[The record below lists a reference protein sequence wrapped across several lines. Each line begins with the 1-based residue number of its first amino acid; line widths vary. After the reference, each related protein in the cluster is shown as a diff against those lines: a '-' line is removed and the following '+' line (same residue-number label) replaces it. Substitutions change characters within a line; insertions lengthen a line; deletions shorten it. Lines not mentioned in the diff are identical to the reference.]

1 MQEWG
6 SVELS
11 ARATYF
17 SNVLKGKM
25 LDRGDLDLNSVQS
38 SRDLFKE
45 TMLDQ
50 ELVFRRQVFELH
62 ELYRKQTAI
71 MENLKQKGLD
81 NYNLRKGGL
90 TPVPVNQIN
99 QLKCSM
105 VHPEAAPYRKYG
117 CPLYDDLCKILKPI
131 ATEKYAF
138 SPGMITPV
146 TSSTSP
152 GNNNKRKSSQPLGS
166 DSGERI
172 SSQNTGVGSKTNQV
186 ATSRPNEK
194 CINYS
199 LQHYVRLVPII
210 VVGYHV
216 TNHLRVV

>member
-1 MQEWG
+1 M
-6 SVELS
+6 V
-11 ARATYF
+11 
-17 SNVLKGKM
+17 VKGKGY
-25 LDRGDLDLNSVQS
+25 LQTLFSCVEILLSFLKVKTSVLPAAEEAGTIWTDRFGFTKMTV
-38 SRDLFKE
+38 
-45 TMLDQ
+45 DQ
-50 ELVFRRQVFELH
+50 
-62 ELYRKQTAI
+62 
-71 MENLKQKGLD
+71 
-81 NYNLRKGGL
+81 
-90 TPVPVNQIN
+90 
-99 QLKCSM
+99 